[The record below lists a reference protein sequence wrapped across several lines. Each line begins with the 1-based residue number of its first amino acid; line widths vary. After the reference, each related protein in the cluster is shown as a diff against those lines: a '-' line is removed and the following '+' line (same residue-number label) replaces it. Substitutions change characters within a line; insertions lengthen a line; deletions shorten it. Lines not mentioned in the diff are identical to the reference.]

1 MVSIMGYAW
10 AVHGQEISNIVGI
23 ASCISY
29 ARVLV
34 IFTVTS
40 CIQTSAMLVR
50 CLFRKIV
57 ESVDR
62 KSETV
67 VILGACIGLYRFP
80 HCIQNNHPVAS
91 FVFPA

>member
-1 MVSIMGYAW
+1 MVSIMGYAL
-10 AVHGQEISNIVGI
+10 AVHAREISNIVGI

-40 CIQTSAMLVR
+40 CIQTFAMLVR
-50 CLFRKIV
+50 CLFKKIV
-57 ESVDR
+57 EFVDR

-80 HCIQNNHPVAS
+80 HS
-91 FVFPA
+91 YTK